1 MCAYVFMALY
11 VQVKE
16 DNHTGT
22 IEERK
27 LYVCWNQFMNNPE
40 DNLPILTSE
49 RRQSGEMAE
58 KKPFYVWWCMAEDT

>member
-40 DNLPILTSE
+40 DNLPILASE
-49 RRQSGEMAE
+49 RS
-58 KKPFYVWWCMAEDT
+58 